1 MKIFSNLKNFVI
13 KSFSLTNLEDYLDKL
28 QLGYKD
34 KVIILLGETGV
45 GKSTFINSITQK
57 SECKTSNKSNS
68 CTQEVKFVKLFES
81 GYNFYFIDTPGLND
95 SNGDLNHIS
104 LLEKISKKGIL
115 TTIILVHNY
124 NKVRLSD
131 SDVKILKTFMK
142 VFPSV
147 NFWEHVLFVQ
157 SFFFQEFTKDS
168 LIESIQSNQSIIE
181 FMEEHQIIIP
191 NEIKTYCI
199 NLAEKY
205 VKNKNIFEDI
215 LNKIEN
221 MHPFYKRYKEEDE
234 FKIFESKDNNNISY
248 LNYKYIK
255 HIEIIDF
262 EDQKITKDELIDS
275 GKFPSKSTKP
285 EQIIIEREPTDVYRN
300 NIWFCCEPECQVYY
314 WEIKLYNFNG
324 NIYKISSF
332 KEKNWESKNDSN
344 KAEKHRIKMEKE
356 VNKIYGLK
364 N

>member
-1 MKIFSNLKNFVI
+1 MEILNNFKNYVI
-13 KSFSLTNLEDYLDKL
+13 NSFPLANLENYLDQL

-104 LLEKISKKGIL
+104 LLEKISKKRIL

-131 SDVKILKTFMK
+131 SDVKILKTFMR
-142 VFPSV
+142 VFPSE

-157 SFFFQEFTKDS
+157 SFFFQEIIKDS
-168 LIESIQSNQSIIE
+168 LSESIKNNQSIIK
-181 FMEEHQIIIP
+181 FMEEYQIIIP

-205 VKNKNIFEDI
+205 EKNKNIFEDI
-215 LNKIEN
+215 LNQIEN
-221 MHPFYKRYKEEDE
+221 MHPFYKRYREEDE
-234 FKIFESKDNNNISY
+234 FKIFESKDNNNMCY

-262 EDQKITKDELIDS
+262 EGHKFTNDELIDS
-275 GKFPSKSTKP
+275 GKYLSKSTKP
-285 EQIIIEREPTDVYRN
+285 EQIIIEREPTDEYRN
-300 NIWFCCEPECQVYY
+300 SIWFCCDTEYRVNY

-324 NIYKISSF
+324 NIYKIRSF
-332 KEKNWESKNDSN
+332 KEKTWENIDDSN
-344 KAEKHRIKMEKE
+344 KAEKHRMKMEKE

-364 N
+364 G